1 MTTDTPRDVT
11 PVLAIIFLLI
21 GGLTAFTGPWLD
33 ALAYA
38 ALGVGL
44 WLSRTANLTANPPA
58 RTSVQW
64 LGLGLAG
71 VALVALLA
79 RIVLDVVN

>member
-1 MTTDTPRDVT
+1 MTTTTPRDVT
-11 PVLAIIFLLI
+11 PVLAVIFLLI
-21 GGLTAFTGPWLD
+21 GGFTAFTGPWLD

-38 ALGVGL
+38 ALGAGL

-58 RTSVQW
+58 RTPAQW

-79 RIVLDVVN
+79 RIVLDVMN